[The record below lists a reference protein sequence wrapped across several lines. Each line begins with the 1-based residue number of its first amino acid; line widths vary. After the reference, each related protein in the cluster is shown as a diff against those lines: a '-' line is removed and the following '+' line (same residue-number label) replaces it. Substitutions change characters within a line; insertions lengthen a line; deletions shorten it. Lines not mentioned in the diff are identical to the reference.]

1 MFIYSSRFYI
11 TMDLEDRFD
20 LIKRNTSEI
29 ITEDNLKNLLSSGKP
44 LSVYIGRAPT
54 GSIHLGHL
62 VALGKLFDF
71 ERAGIKPKILIADLH
86 AALDDLKSKWEELD
100 KRVHYTKKCIELA
113 FDWERTPEFVR
124 GSDFQ
129 LGQAYVS
136 DVLRLSTITTVEKA
150 LHAASEVTRMKNP
163 KVSELIYPIMQSL
176 DEEYLDVDIQ
186 LGGTDQ
192 RHIFTY
198 AREYL
203 EKLGYRKRVEVL
215 TPLIASI
222 RGPGT
227 KMSSSVPESNIKI
240 YDSEDSV
247 KKKIM
252 NGYCPE
258 GVVEDN
264 FIIQLIN
271 FFILPNDGNFH
282 IHRDPKFG
290 GDIDINS
297 SEQLIKLYTE
307 KKIHPLDL
315 KNSVADNLIKR
326 FKNARDYFERQ
337 TDLLEGL
344 GKSFLPY

>member
-1 MFIYSSRFYI
+1 
-11 TMDLEDRFD
+11 MDTEERLN
-20 LIKRNTSEI
+20 LIKRNTLEI
-29 ITEDNLKNLLSSGKP
+29 ITVEELKNLLDEGKP

-71 ERAGIKPKILIADLH
+71 EKAGIHTKILIADLH

-100 KRVHYTKKCIELA
+100 KRVDYTKKCIELA
-113 FDWERTPEFVR
+113 FDWERMPEFVR
-124 GSDFQ
+124 GSDFELSQ
-129 LGQAYVS
+129 PYVS
-136 DVLRLSTITTVEKA
+136 DLLKLSTITTVEKGM
-150 LHAASEVTRMKNP
+150 HAASEVTRMKNP
-163 KVSELIYPIMQSL
+163 KISEVIYPLMQTL

-186 LGGTDQ
+186 LGGMDQ
-192 RHIFTY
+192 RHIFAY

-240 YDSEDSV
+240 YDSEESI

-258 GVVEDN
+258 GVIEDN
-264 FIIQLIN
+264 FIVQIVN
-271 FFILPNDGNFH
+271 FFILPNDGKFK
-282 IHRDPKFG
+282 IEREEKFG
-290 GDIDINS
+290 GDITIES
-297 SEQLIKLYTE
+297 PEQMIKLYAE

-315 KNSVADNLIKR
+315 KNAVARNLIER
-326 FKNARDYFERQ
+326 FKNAREYFERQ
-337 TDLLEGL
+337 TEMLQSL
-344 GKSFLPY
+344 GESFMPY

>member
-1 MFIYSSRFYI
+1 MF
-11 TMDLEDRFD
+11 MDTEERLN
-20 LIKRNTSEI
+20 LIKRNTLEI
-29 ITEDNLKNLLSSGKP
+29 ITLEELRTLLNEGKP

-71 ERAGIKPKILIADLH
+71 EKAGIHTKILIADLH

-100 KRVHYTKKCIELA
+100 KRVDYTKKCIELA
-113 FDWERTPEFVR
+113 FDWERIPEFIR
-124 GSDFQ
+124 GSDFELSQ
-129 LGQAYVS
+129 PYVS
-136 DVLRLSTITTVEKA
+136 DLLKLSTFTTIEKA
-150 LHAASEVTRMKNP
+150 IHAASEVTRMKNP
-163 KVSELIYPIMQSL
+163 KVSEIIYPLMQTL

-186 LGGTDQ
+186 LGGMDQ
-192 RHIFTY
+192 RHILAY

-240 YDSEDSV
+240 YDSEESI
-247 KKKIM
+247 KKKIL

-264 FIIQLIN
+264 FIVQIVN
-271 FFILPNDGNFH
+271 FFILPNDGNLK
-282 IHRDPKFG
+282 IERETKFG
-290 GDIDINS
+290 GDIIIES
-297 SEQLIKLYTE
+297 PEQMVKLYTE

-315 KNSVADNLIKR
+315 KNAVIQNLTER
-326 FKNARDYFERQ
+326 FKNAREYFERQ
-337 TDLLEGL
+337 TDLLQSL
-344 GKSFLPY
+344 GESFMPY

>member
-1 MFIYSSRFYI
+1 
-11 TMDLEDRFD
+11 MDIEERFD
-20 LIKRNTSEI
+20 LIKRNTLEI
-29 ITEDNLKNLLSSGKP
+29 ITVEELRDLLNDGRP

-71 ERAGIKPKILIADLH
+71 EKAGIHSKILIADLH

-100 KRVHYTKKCIELA
+100 KRVDYTKKCIELA
-113 FDWERTPEFVR
+113 FDWERMPEFVR
-124 GSDFQ
+124 GSDFELSQ
-129 LGQAYVS
+129 PYVS
-136 DVLRLSTITTVEKA
+136 DLLKLSTITTIEKGI
-150 LHAASEVTRMKNP
+150 HAASEVTRMKNP
-163 KVSELIYPIMQSL
+163 KISEVIYPLMQTL
-176 DEEYLDVDIQ
+176 DEEYLDVDMQ
-186 LGGTDQ
+186 LGGMDQ
-192 RHIFTY
+192 RHIFAY

-240 YDSEDSV
+240 YDSEESI

-264 FIIQLIN
+264 FIIQIVN
-271 FFILPNDGNFH
+271 FFILPNDGKLK
-282 IHRDPKFG
+282 IEREQKFG
-290 GDIDINS
+290 GDIIIES
-297 SEQLIKLYTE
+297 PEQLIKLYTE

-315 KNSVADNLIKR
+315 KNAVVQNLIQR
-326 FKNARDYFERQ
+326 FKNAREYFERQ
-337 TDLLEGL
+337 TDLLQSL
-344 GKSFLPY
+344 GESFLPY

>member
-1 MFIYSSRFYI
+1 MF
-11 TMDLEDRFD
+11 MDTEERLN
-20 LIKRNTSEI
+20 LIKRNTLEI
-29 ITEDNLKNLLSSGKP
+29 ITLEELRTLLNEGKP

-71 ERAGIKPKILIADLH
+71 EKAGIHTKILIADLH

-100 KRVHYTKKCIELA
+100 KRVDYTKKCIELA
-113 FDWERTPEFVR
+113 FDWERIPEFIR
-124 GSDFQ
+124 GSDFELSQ
-129 LGQAYVS
+129 PYVS
-136 DVLRLSTITTVEKA
+136 DLLKLSTFTTIEKA
-150 LHAASEVTRMKNP
+150 IHAASEVTRMKNP
-163 KVSELIYPIMQSL
+163 KVSEIIYPLMQTL

-186 LGGTDQ
+186 LGGMDQ
-192 RHIFTY
+192 RHILAY

-240 YDSEDSV
+240 YDSEESI
-247 KKKIM
+247 KKKIL

-264 FIIQLIN
+264 FIVQIVN
-271 FFILPNDGNFH
+271 FFILPNDGNLK
-282 IHRDPKFG
+282 IERETKFG
-290 GDIDINS
+290 GDIIIES
-297 SEQLIKLYTE
+297 PEQLVKLYTE

-315 KNSVADNLIKR
+315 KNAVIQNLTER
-326 FKNARDYFERQ
+326 FKNAREYFERQ
-337 TDLLEGL
+337 TDLLQSL
-344 GKSFLPY
+344 GESFMPY

>member
-1 MFIYSSRFYI
+1 MF
-11 TMDLEDRFD
+11 MDPEERLN
-20 LIKRNTSEI
+20 LIKRNTLEI
-29 ITEDNLKNLLSSGKP
+29 ITVEELRNLLNEGKP

-71 ERAGIKPKILIADLH
+71 EKAGIHTKILIADLH

-100 KRVHYTKKCIELA
+100 KRVDYTKKCIELA
-113 FDWERTPEFVR
+113 FDWERMPEFIR
-124 GSDFQ
+124 GSDFELSQ
-129 LGQAYVS
+129 PYVS
-136 DVLRLSTITTVEKA
+136 DLLKISTLTTVEKA
-150 LHAASEVTRMKNP
+150 IHAASEVTRMKNP
-163 KVSELIYPIMQSL
+163 KVSEIIYPLMQAL

-186 LGGTDQ
+186 LGGMDQ
-192 RHIFTY
+192 RHIFAY

-215 TPLIASI
+215 TPLVASI

-240 YDSEDSV
+240 YDSEESI

-264 FIIQLIN
+264 FIIQIVN
-271 FFILPNDGNFH
+271 FFILPNDGKLK
-282 IHRDPKFG
+282 IEREAKFG
-290 GDIDINS
+290 GDITIES
-297 SEQLIKLYTE
+297 PEQMIQLYTE

-315 KNSVADNLIKR
+315 KNAVIQNLTER
-326 FKNARDYFERQ
+326 FKNAREYFERQ
-337 TDLLEGL
+337 IDLLQTL
-344 GKSFLPY
+344 GESFMPY

>member
-1 MFIYSSRFYI
+1 MF
-11 TMDLEDRFD
+11 MDIEERLN
-20 LIKRNTSEI
+20 LIKRNTLEI
-29 ITEDNLKNLLSSGKP
+29 ITVEELQNLLNERKP

-71 ERAGIKPKILIADLH
+71 EKAGIHTKILIADLH

-100 KRVHYTKKCIELA
+100 KRVDYTKKCIELA
-113 FDWERTPEFVR
+113 FDWERMPEFVR
-124 GSDFQ
+124 GSDFELSQ
-129 LGQAYVS
+129 PYVS
-136 DVLRLSTITTVEKA
+136 DLLKLSTLTTVDKGM
-150 LHAASEVTRMKNP
+150 HAASEVTRMKNP
-163 KVSELIYPIMQSL
+163 KVSEVIYPLMQTL

-186 LGGTDQ
+186 LGGMDQ
-192 RHIFTY
+192 RHIFAY

-240 YDSEDSV
+240 YDSEESIR
-247 KKKIM
+247 KKIL

-264 FIIQLIN
+264 FIIQIVN
-271 FFILPNDGNFH
+271 FFILPNDGKFD
-282 IHRDPKFG
+282 IKREPKFG
-290 GDIDINS
+290 GDISIDS
-297 SEQLIKLYTE
+297 QDQLIQLYSQ

-315 KNSVADNLIKR
+315 KNAVAENIIKR
-326 FKNARDYFERQ
+326 FKNAREYFEKQ
-337 TDLLEGL
+337 TDMLKSL
-344 GKSFLPY
+344 GESFMPY

>member
-1 MFIYSSRFYI
+1 MNTEER
-11 TMDLEDRFD
+11 LEI
-20 LIKRNTSEI
+20 IKRNTIEI
-29 ITEDNLKNLLSSGKP
+29 ITEQELRELLESGKP

-71 ERAGIKPKILIADLH
+71 EKAGIHPKILIADIH

-100 KRVHYTKKCIELA
+100 KRVDYTKKCIELA
-113 FDWERTPEFVR
+113 FDWERMPEFVR

-129 LGQAYVS
+129 FSQPYVS
-136 DVLRLSTITTVEKA
+136 DLFKMATITTVDKA
-150 LHAASEVTRMKNP
+150 MHAASEVTRMKNP
-163 KVSELIYPIMQSL
+163 KVSELIYPMMQTL

-192 RHIFTY
+192 RHIFAY

-203 EKLGYRKRVEVL
+203 EKIGYRKRVEVM

-240 YDSEDSV
+240 YDSEESIR
-247 KKKIM
+247 KKIL

-258 GVVEDN
+258 GKAEDN
-264 FIIQLIN
+264 FIIQIVN
-271 FFILPNDGNFH
+271 FFILPNDG
-282 IHRDPKFG
+282 KFLIPREEKYG
-290 GDIDINS
+290 GDLEINS
-297 SEQLIKLYTE
+297 PDQLVKLYSE
-307 KKIHPLDL
+307 EKIHPLDL
-315 KNSVADNLIKR
+315 KNAVADNLVLR
-326 FKNARDYFERQ
+326 FKNAREYFERQ
-337 TDLLEGL
+337 TDLLKEL
-344 GKSFLPY
+344 GESFLPH

>member
-1 MFIYSSRFYI
+1 
-11 TMDLEDRFD
+11 MDTEERLN
-20 LIKRNTSEI
+20 LIKRNTLEI
-29 ITEDNLKNLLSSGKP
+29 ITVEELQNLLNDGKP

-71 ERAGIKPKILIADLH
+71 EKAGIHTKILIADLH

-100 KRVHYTKKCIELA
+100 KRVDYTKKCIELA
-113 FDWERTPEFVR
+113 FDWERMPEFVR
-124 GSDFQ
+124 GSDFELSQ
-129 LGQAYVS
+129 PYVS
-136 DVLRLSTITTVEKA
+136 DLLKLSTLTTVEKGM
-150 LHAASEVTRMKNP
+150 HAASEVTRMKNP
-163 KVSELIYPIMQSL
+163 KVSEVIYPLMQTL

-186 LGGTDQ
+186 LGGMDQ
-192 RHIFTY
+192 RHIFAY

-240 YDSEDSV
+240 YDSEESI

-258 GVVEDN
+258 GVIEDN
-264 FIIQLIN
+264 FIVQIVN
-271 FFILPNDGNFH
+271 FFILPNDGKFK
-282 IHRDPKFG
+282 IEREEKFG
-290 GDIDINS
+290 GDITIES
-297 SEQLIKLYTE
+297 PEQLIQLYTE

-315 KNSVADNLIKR
+315 KNAVAINLIER
-326 FKNARDYFERQ
+326 FKNAREYFERQ
-337 TDLLEGL
+337 TDMLQ
-344 GKSFLPY
+344 SFGESFMPY

>member
-1 MFIYSSRFYI
+1 
-11 TMDLEDRFD
+11 MDIEERLN
-20 LIKRNTSEI
+20 LIKRNTLEI
-29 ITEDNLKNLLSSGKP
+29 LTVEELQNLLNDGKP

-71 ERAGIKPKILIADLH
+71 EKAGIHAKILIADLH

-100 KRVHYTKKCIELA
+100 KRVDYTKKCIELA
-113 FDWERTPEFVR
+113 FDWERMPEFVR
-124 GSDFQ
+124 GSDFELSQ
-129 LGQAYVS
+129 PYVS
-136 DVLRLSTITTVEKA
+136 DLLKLSTLTTVEKGM
-150 LHAASEVTRMKNP
+150 HAASEVTRMKNP
-163 KVSELIYPIMQSL
+163 KVSEVIYPLMQTL

-186 LGGTDQ
+186 LGGMDQ
-192 RHIFTY
+192 RHIFAY

-240 YDSEDSV
+240 YDSEESI

-258 GVVEDN
+258 GIIEDN
-264 FIIQLIN
+264 FIVQIVN
-271 FFILPNDGNFH
+271 FFILPNDGKFK
-282 IHRDPKFG
+282 IEREEKFG
-290 GDIDINS
+290 GDITIES
-297 SEQLIKLYTE
+297 PEQMIQLYTE

-315 KNSVADNLIKR
+315 KNAVARNLIER
-326 FKNARDYFERQ
+326 FKNAREYFERQ
-337 TDLLEGL
+337 TDLLQSL
-344 GKSFLPY
+344 GESFMPY

>member
-1 MFIYSSRFYI
+1 
-11 TMDLEDRFD
+11 MDTEERLN
-20 LIKRNTSEI
+20 LIKRNTLEI
-29 ITEDNLKNLLSSGKP
+29 ITLEELRTLLNEGKP

-71 ERAGIKPKILIADLH
+71 EKAGIHTKILIADLH

-100 KRVHYTKKCIELA
+100 KRVDYTKKCIELA
-113 FDWERTPEFVR
+113 FDWERIPEFIR
-124 GSDFQ
+124 GSDFELSQ
-129 LGQAYVS
+129 PYVS
-136 DVLRLSTITTVEKA
+136 DLLKLSTFTTIEKA
-150 LHAASEVTRMKNP
+150 IHAASEVTRMKNP
-163 KVSELIYPIMQSL
+163 KVSEIIYPLMQTL

-186 LGGTDQ
+186 LGGMDQ
-192 RHIFTY
+192 RHILAY

-240 YDSEDSV
+240 YDSEESI
-247 KKKIM
+247 KKKIL

-264 FIIQLIN
+264 FIVQIVN
-271 FFILPNDGNFH
+271 FFILPNDGNLK
-282 IHRDPKFG
+282 IERETKFG
-290 GDIDINS
+290 GDIIIES
-297 SEQLIKLYTE
+297 PEQMVKLYTE

-315 KNSVADNLIKR
+315 KNAVIQNLTER
-326 FKNARDYFERQ
+326 FKNAREYFERQ
-337 TDLLEGL
+337 TDLLQSL
-344 GKSFLPY
+344 GESFMPY

>member
-1 MFIYSSRFYI
+1 
-11 TMDLEDRFD
+11 MDTEERLN
-20 LIKRNTSEI
+20 LIKRNTLEI
-29 ITEDNLKNLLSSGKP
+29 ITLEELRTLLNEGKP

-71 ERAGIKPKILIADLH
+71 EKAGIHTKILIADLH

-100 KRVHYTKKCIELA
+100 KRVDYTKKCIELA
-113 FDWERTPEFVR
+113 FDWERIPEFIR
-124 GSDFQ
+124 GSDFELSQ
-129 LGQAYVS
+129 PYVS
-136 DVLRLSTITTVEKA
+136 DLLKLSTFTTIEKA
-150 LHAASEVTRMKNP
+150 IHAASEVTRMKNP
-163 KVSELIYPIMQSL
+163 KVSEIIYPLMQTL

-186 LGGTDQ
+186 LGGMDQ
-192 RHIFTY
+192 RHILAY
-198 AREYL
+198 AREHL

-240 YDSEDSV
+240 YDSEESI
-247 KKKIM
+247 KKKIL

-264 FIIQLIN
+264 FIVQIVN
-271 FFILPNDGNFH
+271 FFILPNDGNLK
-282 IHRDPKFG
+282 IERETKFG
-290 GDIDINS
+290 GDIIIES
-297 SEQLIKLYTE
+297 PEQMVKLYTE

-315 KNSVADNLIKR
+315 KNAVIQNLTER
-326 FKNARDYFERQ
+326 FKNAREYFERQ
-337 TDLLEGL
+337 TDLLQSL
-344 GKSFLPY
+344 GESFMPY

>member
-1 MFIYSSRFYI
+1 
-11 TMDLEDRFD
+11 MDPEERLN
-20 LIKRNTSEI
+20 LIKRNTLEI
-29 ITEDNLKNLLSSGKP
+29 ITVEELRNLLNEGKP

-71 ERAGIKPKILIADLH
+71 EKAGIHTKILIADLH

-100 KRVHYTKKCIELA
+100 KRVDYTKKCIELA
-113 FDWERTPEFVR
+113 FDWERMPEFIR
-124 GSDFQ
+124 GSDFELSQ
-129 LGQAYVS
+129 PYVS
-136 DVLRLSTITTVEKA
+136 DLLKISTLTTVEKA
-150 LHAASEVTRMKNP
+150 IHAASEVTRMKNP
-163 KVSELIYPIMQSL
+163 KVSEIIYPLMQAL

-186 LGGTDQ
+186 LGGMDQ
-192 RHIFTY
+192 RHIFAY

-215 TPLIASI
+215 TPLVASI

-240 YDSEDSV
+240 YDSEESI

-264 FIIQLIN
+264 FIVQIVN
-271 FFILPNDGNFH
+271 FFILPNDGKLK
-282 IHRDPKFG
+282 IEREEKFG
-290 GDIDINS
+290 GDITIES
-297 SEQLIKLYTE
+297 PEQLIQLYTE
-307 KKIHPLDL
+307 KRIHPLDL
-315 KNSVADNLIKR
+315 KNAVVQNLTER
-326 FKNARDYFERQ
+326 FKNAREYFERQ
-337 TDLLEGL
+337 TDLLQSL
-344 GKSFLPY
+344 GESFMPY

>member
-1 MFIYSSRFYI
+1 MF
-11 TMDLEDRFD
+11 MDTEERLN
-20 LIKRNTSEI
+20 LIKRNTLEI
-29 ITEDNLKNLLSSGKP
+29 ITVEELRNLLNEGKP

-71 ERAGIKPKILIADLH
+71 EKAGIHTKILIADLH

-100 KRVHYTKKCIELA
+100 KRVDYTKKCIELA
-113 FDWERTPEFVR
+113 FDWERMPEFIR
-124 GSDFQ
+124 GSDFELSQ
-129 LGQAYVS
+129 PYVS
-136 DVLRLSTITTVEKA
+136 DLLKISTLTTVEKA
-150 LHAASEVTRMKNP
+150 IHAASEVTRMKNP
-163 KVSELIYPIMQSL
+163 KVSEIIYPLMQAL

-186 LGGTDQ
+186 LGGMDQ
-192 RHIFTY
+192 RHIFAY

-215 TPLIASI
+215 TPLVASI

-240 YDSEDSV
+240 YDSEESI

-264 FIIQLIN
+264 FIVQIVN
-271 FFILPNDGNFH
+271 FFCNPAFLGILLHMQRYAF
-282 IHRDPKFG
+282 DPYRQAVYRHLN
-290 GDIDINS
+290 I
-297 SEQLIKLYTE
+297 LR
-307 KKIHPLDL
+307 L
-315 KNSVADNLIKR
+315 KPA
-326 FKNARDYFERQ
+326 
-337 TDLLEGL
+337 
-344 GKSFLPY
+344 

>member
-1 MFIYSSRFYI
+1 MF
-11 TMDLEDRFD
+11 MDPEERLN
-20 LIKRNTSEI
+20 LIKRNTLEI
-29 ITEDNLKNLLSSGKP
+29 ITVEELRNLLNEGKP

-71 ERAGIKPKILIADLH
+71 EKAGIHTKILIADLH

-100 KRVHYTKKCIELA
+100 KRVDYTKKCIELA
-113 FDWERTPEFVR
+113 FDWERMPEFIR
-124 GSDFQ
+124 GSDFELSQ
-129 LGQAYVS
+129 PYVS
-136 DVLRLSTITTVEKA
+136 DLLKISTLTTVEKA
-150 LHAASEVTRMKNP
+150 IHAASEVTRMKNP
-163 KVSELIYPIMQSL
+163 KVSEIIYPLMQAL

-186 LGGTDQ
+186 LGGMDQ
-192 RHIFTY
+192 RHIFAY

-215 TPLIASI
+215 TPLVASI

-240 YDSEDSV
+240 YDSEESI

-264 FIIQLIN
+264 FIVQIVN
-271 FFILPNDGNFH
+271 FFILPNDGKLK
-282 IHRDPKFG
+282 IEREEKFG
-290 GDIDINS
+290 GDITIES
-297 SEQLIKLYTE
+297 PEQLIQLYTE
-307 KKIHPLDL
+307 KRIHPLDL
-315 KNSVADNLIKR
+315 KNAVVQNLTER
-326 FKNARDYFERQ
+326 FKNAREYFERQ
-337 TDLLEGL
+337 TDLLQSL
-344 GKSFLPY
+344 GESFMPY

>member
-1 MFIYSSRFYI
+1 
-11 TMDLEDRFD
+11 MDTEERLN
-20 LIKRNTSEI
+20 LIKRNTLEI
-29 ITEDNLKNLLSSGKP
+29 ITVEELQNLLNDGKP

-62 VALGKLFDF
+62 VAVGKLFDF
-71 ERAGIKPKILIADLH
+71 EKAWIHTKILIADLH

-100 KRVHYTKKCIELA
+100 KRVDYTKKCIELA
-113 FDWERTPEFVR
+113 FDWERMPEFVR
-124 GSDFQ
+124 GSDFELSQ
-129 LGQAYVS
+129 PYVS
-136 DVLRLSTITTVEKA
+136 DLLKLSTLTTVEKGM
-150 LHAASEVTRMKNP
+150 HAASEVTRMKNP
-163 KVSELIYPIMQSL
+163 KVSEVIYPLMQTL

-186 LGGTDQ
+186 LGGMDQ
-192 RHIFTY
+192 RHIFAY

-240 YDSEDSV
+240 YDSEESI

-258 GVVEDN
+258 GVIEDN
-264 FIIQLIN
+264 FIVQIVN
-271 FFILPNDGNFH
+271 FFILPNDGKFK
-282 IHRDPKFG
+282 IEREEKFG
-290 GDIDINS
+290 GDITIES
-297 SEQLIKLYTE
+297 PEQLIQLYTE

-315 KNSVADNLIKR
+315 KNAVAINLIER
-326 FKNARDYFERQ
+326 FKNAREYFERQ
-337 TDLLEGL
+337 TDMLQSL
-344 GKSFLPY
+344 GESFMPY

>member
-1 MFIYSSRFYI
+1 
-11 TMDLEDRFD
+11 MDTEERLN
-20 LIKRNTSEI
+20 LIKRNTLEI
-29 ITEDNLKNLLSSGKP
+29 ITVEELKNLLDDGKP

-71 ERAGIKPKILIADLH
+71 EKAGVHPKILIADLH

-100 KRVHYTKKCIELA
+100 KRVDYTKKCIELA
-113 FDWERTPEFVR
+113 FDWERMPEFVR
-124 GSDFQ
+124 GSDFELSQ
-129 LGQAYVS
+129 PYVS
-136 DVLRLSTITTVEKA
+136 DLLKLSTLTTVEKGM
-150 LHAASEVTRMKNP
+150 HAASEVTRMKNP
-163 KVSELIYPIMQSL
+163 KVSEIIYPLMQTL

-186 LGGTDQ
+186 LGGMDQ
-192 RHIFTY
+192 RHIFAY

-240 YDSEDSV
+240 YDSEESI
-247 KKKIM
+247 KRKIM

-258 GVVEDN
+258 GVIEDN
-264 FIIQLIN
+264 FIVQIVN
-271 FFILPNDGNFH
+271 FFIIPNDGKFK
-282 IHRDPKFG
+282 IEREKKFG
-290 GDIDINS
+290 GDITIES
-297 SEQLIKLYTE
+297 TEQMIKLYTE

-315 KNSVADNLIKR
+315 KNAVARNLIER

-337 TDLLEGL
+337 TDLLQSL
-344 GKSFLPY
+344 GESFMPY

>member
-1 MFIYSSRFYI
+1 
-11 TMDLEDRFD
+11 MDTDERLEI
-20 LIKRNTSEI
+20 IKRNTLEI
-29 ITEDNLKNLLSSGKP
+29 ITIDDLRNLLNEGKP

-71 ERAGIKPKILIADLH
+71 EKAGIHPKILIADLH
-86 AALDDLKSKWEELD
+86 AALDDLKSKWDELD
-100 KRVHYTKKCIELA
+100 KRVDYTKKCIELS
-113 FDWERTPEFVR
+113 FDWERMPEFVR
-124 GSDFQ
+124 GSDFELSQ
-129 LGQAYVS
+129 PYVS
-136 DVLRLSTITTVEKA
+136 DLLKLSTITTADKA
-150 LHAASEVTRMKNP
+150 THAASEVTRMKNP
-163 KVSELIYPIMQSL
+163 KVSELIYPLMQTL

-186 LGGTDQ
+186 LGGMDQ
-192 RHIFTY
+192 RHIFAY

-240 YDSEDSV
+240 YDSEESI
-247 KKKIM
+247 KKKIL

-264 FIIQLIN
+264 FIVQIVN
-271 FFILPNDGNFH
+271 FFILPNDGSFN
-282 IHRDPKFG
+282 IEREQKFG
-290 GDIDINS
+290 GDLLIES
-297 SEQLIKLYTE
+297 PEQMIKLYTE

-315 KNSVADNLIKR
+315 KNAVAENLIKR
-326 FKNARDYFERQ
+326 FKNAREYFERQ
-337 TDLLEGL
+337 KEMLESL
-344 GKSFLPY
+344 GPSFMSY

>member
-1 MFIYSSRFYI
+1 
-11 TMDLEDRFD
+11 MDIEERFD
-20 LIKRNTSEI
+20 LIKRNTLEI
-29 ITEDNLKNLLSSGKP
+29 ITVEELRDLLNDGRP

-71 ERAGIKPKILIADLH
+71 EKAGIHSKILIADLH

-100 KRVHYTKKCIELA
+100 KRVDYTKKCIELA
-113 FDWERTPEFVR
+113 FDWERMPEFVR
-124 GSDFQ
+124 GSDFELSQ
-129 LGQAYVS
+129 PYVS
-136 DVLRLSTITTVEKA
+136 DLLKLSTITTIEKGI
-150 LHAASEVTRMKNP
+150 HAASEVTRMKNP
-163 KVSELIYPIMQSL
+163 KISEVIYPLMQTL
-176 DEEYLDVDIQ
+176 DEEYLDVDMQ
-186 LGGTDQ
+186 LGGMDQ
-192 RHIFTY
+192 RHIFAY

-240 YDSEDSV
+240 YDSEESI

-264 FIIQLIN
+264 FIIQIVN
-271 FFILPNDGNFH
+271 FFILPNDGKLK
-282 IHRDPKFG
+282 IER
-290 GDIDINS
+290 
-297 SEQLIKLYTE
+297 EQK
-307 KKIHPLDL
+307 
-315 KNSVADNLIKR
+315 
-326 FKNARDYFERQ
+326 
-337 TDLLEGL
+337 
-344 GKSFLPY
+344 

>member
-1 MFIYSSRFYI
+1 
-11 TMDLEDRFD
+11 MDTEERLN
-20 LIKRNTSEI
+20 LIKRNTLEI
-29 ITEDNLKNLLSSGKP
+29 ITVEELQNLLNDGKP

-71 ERAGIKPKILIADLH
+71 EKAGIHTKILIADLH

-100 KRVHYTKKCIELA
+100 KRVDYTKKCIELA
-113 FDWERTPEFVR
+113 FDWERMPEFVR
-124 GSDFQ
+124 GSDFELSQ
-129 LGQAYVS
+129 PYVS
-136 DVLRLSTITTVEKA
+136 DLLKLSTLTTVEKGM
-150 LHAASEVTRMKNP
+150 HAASEVTRMKNP
-163 KVSELIYPIMQSL
+163 KVSEVIYPLMQTL

-186 LGGTDQ
+186 LGGMDQ
-192 RHIFTY
+192 RHIFAY

-240 YDSEDSV
+240 YDSEESI

-258 GVVEDN
+258 GVIEDN
-264 FIIQLIN
+264 FIVQIVN
-271 FFILPNDGNFH
+271 FFILPNDGKFK
-282 IHRDPKFG
+282 IEREEKFG
-290 GDIDINS
+290 GDITIES
-297 SEQLIKLYTE
+297 PEQLIQLYTE

-315 KNSVADNLIKR
+315 KNAVAINLIER
-326 FKNARDYFERQ
+326 FKNAREYFERQ
-337 TDLLEGL
+337 TDMLQSL
-344 GKSFLPY
+344 GESFMPY

>member
-1 MFIYSSRFYI
+1 
-11 TMDLEDRFD
+11 MDTEERLN
-20 LIKRNTSEI
+20 LIKRNTLEI
-29 ITEDNLKNLLSSGKP
+29 ITLEELRTLLNEGKP

-71 ERAGIKPKILIADLH
+71 EKAGIHTKILIADLH

-100 KRVHYTKKCIELA
+100 KRVDYTKKCIELA
-113 FDWERTPEFVR
+113 FDWERIPEFIR
-124 GSDFQ
+124 GSDFELSQ
-129 LGQAYVS
+129 PYVS
-136 DVLRLSTITTVEKA
+136 DLLKLSTFTTIEKA
-150 LHAASEVTRMKNP
+150 IHAASEVTRMKNP
-163 KVSELIYPIMQSL
+163 KVSEIIYPLMQTL

-186 LGGTDQ
+186 LGGMDQ
-192 RHIFTY
+192 RHILAY

-240 YDSEDSV
+240 YDSEESI
-247 KKKIM
+247 KKKIL

-264 FIIQLIN
+264 FIVQIVN
-271 FFILPNDGNFH
+271 FFILPNDGNLK
-282 IHRDPKFG
+282 IERETKFG
-290 GDIDINS
+290 GDIIIES
-297 SEQLIKLYTE
+297 PEQMVKFYTE

-315 KNSVADNLIKR
+315 KNAVIQNLTER
-326 FKNARDYFERQ
+326 FKNAREYFERQ
-337 TDLLEGL
+337 TDLLQSL
-344 GKSFLPY
+344 GESFMPY

>member
-1 MFIYSSRFYI
+1 
-11 TMDLEDRFD
+11 MDTEERLN
-20 LIKRNTSEI
+20 LIKRNTLEI
-29 ITEDNLKNLLSSGKP
+29 ITLEELRTLLNEGKP

-71 ERAGIKPKILIADLH
+71 EKAGIHTKILIADLH

-100 KRVHYTKKCIELA
+100 KRVDYTKKCIELA
-113 FDWERTPEFVR
+113 FDWERIPEFIR
-124 GSDFQ
+124 GSDFELSQ
-129 LGQAYVS
+129 PYVS
-136 DVLRLSTITTVEKA
+136 DLLKLSTFTTIEKA
-150 LHAASEVTRMKNP
+150 IHAASEVTRMKNP
-163 KVSELIYPIMQSL
+163 KVSEIIYPLMQTL

-186 LGGTDQ
+186 LGGMDQ
-192 RHIFTY
+192 RHILAY

-240 YDSEDSV
+240 YDSEESI
-247 KKKIM
+247 KKKIL

-264 FIIQLIN
+264 FIVQIVN
-271 FFILPNDGNFH
+271 FFILPNDGNLK
-282 IHRDPKFG
+282 IERETKFG
-290 GDIDINS
+290 GDIIIES
-297 SEQLIKLYTE
+297 PEQLVKLYTE

-315 KNSVADNLIKR
+315 KNAVIQNLTER
-326 FKNARDYFERQ
+326 FKNAREYFERQ
-337 TDLLEGL
+337 TDLLQSL
-344 GKSFLPY
+344 GESFMPY

>member
-1 MFIYSSRFYI
+1 
-11 TMDLEDRFD
+11 MDSEERLN
-20 LIKRNTSEI
+20 LIKRNTLEI
-29 ITEDNLKNLLSSGKP
+29 ITVEELQNLLNDGKP

-71 ERAGIKPKILIADLH
+71 EKAGIHTKILIADLH

-100 KRVHYTKKCIELA
+100 KRVDYTKKCIELA
-113 FDWERTPEFVR
+113 FDWERMPEFVR
-124 GSDFQ
+124 GSDFELSQ
-129 LGQAYVS
+129 PYVS
-136 DVLRLSTITTVEKA
+136 DLLKLSTLTTVEKGM
-150 LHAASEVTRMKNP
+150 HAASEVTRMKNP
-163 KVSELIYPIMQSL
+163 KVSEVIYPLMQTL

-186 LGGTDQ
+186 LGGMDQ
-192 RHIFTY
+192 RHIFAY

-240 YDSEDSV
+240 YDSEESI

-258 GVVEDN
+258 GVIEDN
-264 FIIQLIN
+264 FIVQIVN
-271 FFILPNDGNFH
+271 FFILPNDGKFK
-282 IHRDPKFG
+282 IEREEKFG
-290 GDIDINS
+290 GDITIES
-297 SEQLIKLYTE
+297 PEQLIQLYTE

-315 KNSVADNLIKR
+315 KNAVAINLIER
-326 FKNARDYFERQ
+326 FKNAREYFERQ
-337 TDLLEGL
+337 TDMLQ
-344 GKSFLPY
+344 SFGESFMPY

>member
-1 MFIYSSRFYI
+1 
-11 TMDLEDRFD
+11 MDTEERLN
-20 LIKRNTSEI
+20 LIKRNTLEI
-29 ITEDNLKNLLSSGKP
+29 ITVEELQNLLNDGKP

-71 ERAGIKPKILIADLH
+71 EKAGIHTKILIADLH

-100 KRVHYTKKCIELA
+100 KRVDYTKKCIELA
-113 FDWERTPEFVR
+113 FDWERMPEFVR
-124 GSDFQ
+124 GSDFELSQ
-129 LGQAYVS
+129 PYVS
-136 DVLRLSTITTVEKA
+136 DLLKLSTLTTVEKGM
-150 LHAASEVTRMKNP
+150 HAASEVTRMKNP
-163 KVSELIYPIMQSL
+163 KVSEVIYPLMQTL

-186 LGGTDQ
+186 LGGMDQ
-192 RHIFTY
+192 RHIFAY

-240 YDSEDSV
+240 YDSEESI

-258 GVVEDN
+258 GVIEDN
-264 FIIQLIN
+264 FIVQIVN
-271 FFILPNDGNFH
+271 FFILPNDGKFK
-282 IHRDPKFG
+282 IEREEKFG
-290 GDIDINS
+290 GDITIES
-297 SEQLIKLYTE
+297 PEQLIQLYTE
-307 KKIHPLDL
+307 KKIHPLD
-315 KNSVADNLIKR
+315 
-326 FKNARDYFERQ
+326 
-337 TDLLEGL
+337 
-344 GKSFLPY
+344 

>member
-1 MFIYSSRFYI
+1 MF
-11 TMDLEDRFD
+11 MDTEERLN
-20 LIKRNTSEI
+20 LIKRNTLEI
-29 ITEDNLKNLLSSGKP
+29 ITLEELRTLLNEGKP

-71 ERAGIKPKILIADLH
+71 EKAGIHTKILIADLH

-100 KRVHYTKKCIELA
+100 KRVDYTKKCIELA
-113 FDWERTPEFVR
+113 FDWERIPEFIR
-124 GSDFQ
+124 GSDFELSQ
-129 LGQAYVS
+129 PYVS
-136 DVLRLSTITTVEKA
+136 DLLKLSTFTTIEKA
-150 LHAASEVTRMKNP
+150 IHAASEVTRMKNP
-163 KVSELIYPIMQSL
+163 KVSEIIYPLMQTL

-186 LGGTDQ
+186 LGGMDQ
-192 RHIFTY
+192 RHILAY

-203 EKLGYRKRVEVL
+203 EKLGYRKIVEVL

-240 YDSEDSV
+240 YDSEESI
-247 KKKIM
+247 KKKIL

-264 FIIQLIN
+264 FIVQIVN
-271 FFILPNDGNFH
+271 FFILPNDGNLK
-282 IHRDPKFG
+282 IERETKFG
-290 GDIDINS
+290 GDIIIES
-297 SEQLIKLYTE
+297 PEQMVKLYTE

-315 KNSVADNLIKR
+315 KNAVIQNLTER
-326 FKNARDYFERQ
+326 FKNAREYFERQ
-337 TDLLEGL
+337 TDLLQSL
-344 GKSFLPY
+344 GESFMPY